1 MLIWTLVKPLVTW
14 SQAERE
20 RRLFHVCVQVQSALI
35 TRYPGYQ
42 TASVH
47 TIPEALEGE
56 VKAML
61 AEILSAYEVGRWRTS

>member
-1 MLIWTLVKPLVTW
+1 
-14 SQAERE
+14 
-20 RRLFHVCVQVQSALI
+20 LFDVCVQVQSALI